1 MTTELLSWLIAPF
14 CGRWGQ
20 ITHWVSQVEG
30 RANLQLI
37 IMPYGVTHNVSFL
50 LNWNLKR
57 QRHTA
62 HYAWRLAPYNCHS
75 SITGALSR
83 RFSGFVKA
91 FDAVF
96 WRNIREDS
104 ARVTEKIL
112 PRGVTWA
119 LCWEKGRKLALAWY
133 SLSEPCPAAR
143 YPTATLDWHISYCS
157 TAWNNL
163 MERLV
168 LFQHSPPGA
177 VLYPDARERMNCCIQ
192 RSDRFNKWF
201 QLFKEW

>member
-83 RFSGFVKA
+83 RFSGFVKS
-91 FDAVF
+91 
-96 WRNIREDS
+96 IRCGILKEYSRGFSSRDRKDIAERGDMS
-104 ARVTEKIL
+104 PMLGERSQACPGMVQPVWAMPCSKI
-112 PRGVTWA
+112 PYCYSW
-119 LCWEKGRKLALAWY
+119 LAY
-133 SLSEPCPAAR
+133 
-143 YPTATLDWHISYCS
+143 
-157 TAWNNL
+157 
-163 MERLV
+163 
-168 LFQHSPPGA
+168 
-177 VLYPDARERMNCCIQ
+177 
-192 RSDRFNKWF
+192 
-201 QLFKEW
+201 